1 MKLIRTVKL
10 KLDIPIS
17 DILPTFEVYTQAYN
31 FVCNIG
37 WEDKDSNGVSLH
49 HKTYYT
55 TRNYLPSQLAISARM
70 KATES
75 LISCLN
81 RRRKNKKCKK
91 PQSKLCSIRYDACS
105 YNVWFE
111 KNLIS
116 ISTVNGRIK
125 IPVLVPKYFKQYL
138 DWRRGSAEL
147 FIRKNKVFFNITFN
161 KEIEASRPASLDP
174 YVIGI
179 DRGIINLAVVSNNKF
194 YKGNKVAKISSKYK
208 HLRSLLQKCGSKSA
222 KRHLR
227 KLSMKENRFRT
238 DMNHVVSK
246 QIVESLPPN
255 SIIVLEDLKYIREN
269 IKTWSKELNRKLNTW
284 TFGQLE
290 NFLTYKAQ
298 SKEILVDYVSAYYTS
313 QKCSKCSHTEK
324 QNRLSQP
331 IFKCQKCGF
340 SLNADLNASRVIE
353 LNYRDSKRYPKRL
366 SVNQP
371 IVSTVS
377 LLDTSLVP

>member
-1 MKLIRTVKL
+1 LKLIRTVKL
-10 KLDIPIS
+10 KLDIPIL
-17 DILPTFEVYTQAYN
+17 DILPTLENYTKAYN
-31 FVCNIG
+31 FTCDIG
-37 WEDKDSNGVSLH
+37 WNDNDSNGVSLH
-49 HKTYYT
+49 HKVYYT
-55 TRNYLPSQLAISARM
+55 VKNYLPSQLAISARM

-75 LISCLN
+75 LITCLSK
-81 RRRKNKKCKK
+81 RRKNKKCKK

-105 YNVWFE
+105 YNIWFE

-116 ISTVNGRIK
+116 ISTINGRIK
-125 IPVLVPKYFKQYL
+125 IPILIPEYFKQYL
-138 DWRRGSAEL
+138 DWKRGSAEL

-161 KEIEASRPASLDP
+161 KEIEDVQISSDP
-174 YVIGI
+174 YIIGI
-179 DRGIINLAVVSNNKF
+179 DRGIINLAVTSNNKF
-194 YKGNKVAKISSKYK
+194 YKRNKANKTCNQYQ

-238 DMNHVVSK
+238 DVNHIISK
-246 QIVESLPPN
+246 QIVESLPKN
-255 SIIVLEDLKYIREN
+255 SIMVLENLKYIREN

-298 SKEILVDYVSAYYTS
+298 QKSILVEHVSAYYTS
-313 QKCSKCSHTEK
+313 QKCSKCGHTEK

-331 IFKCQKCGF
+331 TFKCQKCGF

-371 IVSTVS
+371 IVSTIC
-377 LLDTSLVP
+377 